1 MASIW
6 LVMLNVLCL
15 QWLWLESFT
24 ILMSYRMPY
33 HSLWANHVL
42 SSQGIFSFS
51 QDCTLSVQDSH
62 GNCFFFHYLL
72 WHLIAE
78 KQRSGMLVVG
88 CFEAKLCV
96 FEPMK
101 SLGCFSRLTQSWKT
115 RKWGCPPGSQ
125 RWYFYSSVFQ
135 LSVFGCVFHISQNL
149 FCFFFFLVK
158 SIQQGILTYFSH
170 HIQYHCF

>member
-1 MASIW
+1 MT
-6 LVMLNVLCL
+6 LTGVLYNLDVL
-15 QWLWLESFT
+15 QNAISFF
-24 ILMSYRMPY
+24 MGKPC
-33 HSLWANHVL
+33 
-42 SSQGIFSFS
+42 SQGIFSFS

-149 FCFFFFLVK
+149 FCFFFFSCKINSARYSNL
-158 SIQQGILTYFSH
+158 L
-170 HIQYHCF
+170 